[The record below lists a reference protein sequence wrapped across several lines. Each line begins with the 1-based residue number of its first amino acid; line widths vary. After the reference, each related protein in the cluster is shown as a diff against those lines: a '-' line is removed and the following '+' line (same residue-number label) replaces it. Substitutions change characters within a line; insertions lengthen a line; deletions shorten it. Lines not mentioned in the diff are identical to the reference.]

1 MRLATTVRRT
11 RRLRFVDSSLSLL
24 QIVVLALIQGLTEFL
39 PVSSSAHLILPA
51 ALTDWPDQGLAFDVA
66 VHLGTLVAVTA
77 YLRRDLAGFARSGVS
92 LATRR
97 RWDDNLDLLA
107 KVGVATLPI
116 VIVGFF
122 FKTLIESHLRS
133 TAIIAMATIAFGIA
147 LWLGD
152 RHRGARITPSY
163 LQATLIGLAQAVA
176 LVPGTSRS
184 GITIAAAL
192 ALGLTRP
199 AAARFSFLLSIPAI
213 VGAAI
218 YTVMDAGPDTALPWV
233 DLALGFAIAGASAFA
248 CITAFIRL
256 VERIGMTPFVIYRVA
271 LGVALLALA

>member
-1 MRLATTVRRT
+1 METSVG
-11 RRLRFVDSSLSLL
+11 LL
-24 QIVVLALIQGLTEFL
+24 QIVVLALIQGITEFL

-66 VHLGTLVAVTA
+66 VHFGTVVAVAA
-77 YLRRDLAGFARSGVS
+77 YFRRDLAGFARSGIA
-92 LATRR
+92 LALHR

-107 KVGVATLPI
+107 KVCVATIPI
-116 VIVGFF
+116 VVVGVL
-122 FKTLIESHLRS
+122 FKAQIEAHLRA
-133 TAIIAMATIAFGIA
+133 TTIIATATIVFGVA

-152 RHRGARITPSY
+152 RHRGEGITPSF
-163 LQATLIGLAQAVA
+163 LQAALIGLAQAIA

-218 YTVMDAGPDTALPWV
+218 YTAMDAGPDMPLPWI
-233 DLALGFAIAGASAFA
+233 DLGLGFALAGASAFA
-248 CITAFIRL
+248 CIAVFIRF
-256 VERIGMTPFVIYRVA
+256 VERIGMTPFVVYRVA
-271 LGVALLALA
+271 LGVVLLALA

>member
-1 MRLATTVRRT
+1 MET
-11 RRLRFVDSSLSLL
+11 SLDLL
-24 QIVVLALIQGLTEFL
+24 QIVVLALIQGITEFL

-66 VHLGTLVAVTA
+66 VHFGTVVAVA
-77 YLRRDLAGFARSGVS
+77 VYFRRDLAGFARSGAS
-92 LATRR
+92 LATTR

-107 KVGVATLPI
+107 KVGVATIPI
-116 VIVGFF
+116 VVVGFL
-122 FKTLIESHLRS
+122 FKTHIESVLRS
-133 TAIIAMATIAFGIA
+133 TTIIGTATIAFGIV
-147 LWLGD
+147 LWLAD
-152 RHRGARITPSY
+152 RRRGVAATPSY
-163 LQATLIGLAQAVA
+163 LQATLIGLAQAIA

-192 ALGLTRP
+192 ALGLTRH

-218 YTVMDAGPDTALPWV
+218 YTALDAGPETPLPWV
-233 DLALGFAIAGASAFA
+233 DLSMGFVLASASAFA
-248 CITAFIRL
+248 CIAMFIRF
-256 VERIGMTPFVIYRVA
+256 VERIGMTPFVVYRVA

>member
-1 MRLATTVRRT
+1 METSVG
-11 RRLRFVDSSLSLL
+11 LL
-24 QIVVLALIQGLTEFL
+24 QIIVLALIQGITEFL

-66 VHLGTLVAVTA
+66 VHFGTVVAVAA
-77 YLRRDLAGFARSGVS
+77 YFRRDLAGFARSGVG
-92 LATRR
+92 LAMHR

-107 KVGVATLPI
+107 KVCVATIPI
-116 VIVGFF
+116 VVVGVL
-122 FKTLIESHLRS
+122 FKAHIETHLRS
-133 TAIIAMATIAFGIA
+133 TTIIATATIVFGIA

-152 RHRGARITPSY
+152 RRRGEVTTPSF
-163 LQATLIGLAQAVA
+163 LQATLIGLAQAIA

-192 ALGLTRP
+192 ALGLARP

-218 YTVMDAGPDTALPWV
+218 YTAMDADADTPLPWI
-233 DLALGFAIAGASAFA
+233 DLGLGFVLAAASAFA
-248 CITAFIRL
+248 CIAMFIRF
-256 VERIGMTPFVIYRVA
+256 VERIGMTPFVVYRVA
-271 LGVALLALA
+271 LGVVLLALA

>member
-1 MRLATTVRRT
+1 METSVG
-11 RRLRFVDSSLSLL
+11 LL
-24 QIVVLALIQGLTEFL
+24 QIVVLALVQGITEFL

-66 VHLGTLVAVTA
+66 VHLGTVVAVA
-77 YLRRDLAGFARSGVS
+77 SYFRRDLAGFAQSS
-92 LATRR
+92 LALAIHR

-107 KVGVATLPI
+107 KVGVATIPI
-116 VIVGFF
+116 VVVGFL
-122 FKTLIESHLRS
+122 FKTHIESHLRS
-133 TAIIAMATIAFGIA
+133 TTIIAAATIAFGIV
-147 LWLGD
+147 LWLAD
-152 RHRGARITPSY
+152 RHRGEGTIPSF

-192 ALGLTRP
+192 ALGLTRH

-213 VGAAI
+213 VGATI
-218 YTVMDAGPDTALPWV
+218 YTAMDTPGDTPLPWM
-233 DLALGFAIAGASAFA
+233 DLGLGFVLAGASAFA
-248 CITAFIRL
+248 CIAMFIRFI
-256 VERIGMTPFVIYRVA
+256 ERVGMTPFVVYRVA